1 MNRAERRRAEREGK
15 TTDPAAILWMSNAM
29 WTNTGY
35 STQTSQA
42 VKRLQRDG
50 HAVAVAANYGL
61 AAMTTVYD
69 GIPHFPQ
76 GYETYSN
83 DVVEPYFKDWTRQH
97 PDHKPLCIVLFDAWP
112 LKGPAWDRMPVAI
125 WTMIDHLP
133 APPAVMEFLK
143 KPNVTPLAASGFAH
157 EQIQRAGVDSI
168 YVPMAIDT
176 NLYKPTAT
184 WNNGTKP
191 MTGRELM
198 GFTEPGAEDLFVVS
212 CVNANKS
219 GSGVHRKAWGENI
232 LAFSIFAQRHDDVR
246 LYIHTEK
253 SGAHGGVMLEPL
265 LAAVGL
271 KEHQYRIVNSYAYHL
286 GIPNE
291 AMAAL
296 FTATDVLLAPTL
308 GEGFGLTVAEAG
320 ACETPAIVSDFTC
333 QPELVSA
340 DSFLVGGQPF
350 WDSLQAAWWQTPSVP
365 EIVDALEAAYARG
378 RFRST
383 AQREHIIANFDADTV
398 YEKHWKPALA
408 QLLAEPSAAIE
419 PLPEVAPEVVATA
432 SDHAPHLTIYVPTYR
447 RASLADTLASLA
459 PQLTAEVEVIVAD
472 NDPDES
478 GRAATFAHLSD
489 LPASVTYLPRGT
501 NIGGDENLLRGLSAG
516 SAPWVWMIGDDDR
529 VLPGAVANVLEAIS
543 HDDIDRLILLSPD
556 APSGAAGMIGSP
568 ADLERAQPGLLVAS
582 TLITANVVRRS
593 MLDLSLGRQR
603 ISTMYGWAWAHTPCR
618 RVKVL
623 ASPAFVAGSNHA
635 GEYAAQAG
643 FTGDPVLIWT
653 DLLTQGYDVV
663 PTPASFSW
671 NHLSVP
677 A

>member
-1 MNRAERRRAEREGK
+1 M
-15 TTDPAAILWMSNAM
+15 TTDPAAILWYSNAI
-29 WTNTGY
+29 WSPTGY
-35 STQTSQA
+35 GVQTAQA

-69 GIPHFPQ
+69 GVPHFPQ
-76 GYETYSN
+76 GFDTYSN
-83 DVVEPYFKDWTRQH
+83 DVVEPYFRDWTRQH
-97 PDHKPLCIVLFDAWP
+97 PDHKPLCIALFDAWP
-112 LKGPAWDRMPVAI
+112 LKGEGWNKMPVGI
-125 WTMIDHLP
+125 WTMVDHLP
-133 APPAVMEFLK
+133 CPPAVLDFLK
-143 KPNVTPLAASGFAH
+143 KPNVTPLAASRFAH

-168 YVPMAIDT
+168 YVPMAVDT
-176 NLYKPTAT
+176 RTYKPTAT
-184 WNNGTKP
+184 WTNGAEVL
-191 MTGRELM
+191 TGRQLM
-198 GFTEPGAEDLFVVS
+198 GFRDPGDEDLFVVS
-212 CVNANKS
+212 CINANKS
-219 GSGVHRKAWGENI
+219 GGGGLHRKSWGENI
-232 LAFSIFAQRHDDVR
+232 LALSIFAARHDDVR

-253 SGAHGGVMLEPL
+253 NGAHGGVQFDPL

-271 KEHQYRIVNSYAYHL
+271 QPHQYRFVNQYAHLL

-296 FTATDVLLAPTL
+296 YTATDVLLAPTM
-308 GEGFGLTVAEAG
+308 GEGFGLTVLEAG
-320 ACETPAIVSDFTC
+320 ACGTPVIVNDFTC
-333 QPELVSA
+333 QPELVGEGW
-340 DSFLVGGQPF
+340 LTEGQPF
-350 WDSLQAAWWQTPSVP
+350 WDSLQFAWWQTPSVP
-365 EIVDALEAAYARG
+365 SIVDALEDAYARG
-378 RFRST
+378 RGRSQKQIDH
-383 AQREHIIANFDADTV
+383 AAAYDADLV
-398 YEKHWKPALA
+398 YDTYWKPALA
-408 QLLAEPSAAIE
+408 QLLNEPSAAIE
-419 PLPEVAPEVVATA
+419 PLPVTVA
-432 SDHAPHLTIYVPTYR
+432 SSAPAPRLTIYVPTYK

-489 LPASVTYLPRGT
+489 LPAGVTYLPRRV

-529 VLPGAVANVLEAIS
+529 VLPGAVADVLEAIS

-568 ADLERAQPGLLVAS
+568 ADLERAQPGILVAS

-593 MLDLSLGRQR
+593 VLDLDLGRER
-603 ISTMYGWAWAHTPCR
+603 IGTMYGWAWAHTPCR

-623 ASPAFVAGSNHA
+623 ASPAFVAGGQHA

-643 FTGDPVLIWT
+643 FTGDPVTIWT
-653 DLLTQGYDVV
+653 DLLANGYDVV